1 MLDVLCPQALRAL
14 AGPQGAASVI
24 RANDAF
30 ALAVDDIG
38 CVTDIDTVSDLVAAR
53 LLIDDRS

>member
-30 ALAVDDIG
+30 ALAVDD